1 LRREDCTFWIEID
14 IRWGDMDSQSH
25 VNNAVYFT
33 YCEQARVD
41 FLHSVGIRGKFGA
54 EQGPMLV
61 SASCDFKRQLTYPGK
76 VDVGLYVEEMGRSSC
91 RLRYGIFRKGAD
103 EPVALGTSVNAWV
116 DYRESRAIPLP
127 DDVRATLTKYR
138 IKVTA
143 AELRQP

>member
-1 LRREDCTFWIEID
+1 MRREDFTFWIEID
-14 IRWGDMDSQSH
+14 IRWSDMDSQSH

-41 FLHSVGIRGKFGA
+41 FFHSVGIRGKFGA

-76 VDVGLYVEEMGRSSC
+76 VEIGVCVEEIGRSSC
-91 RLRYGIFRKGAD
+91 RMRYGIFLKGTQ

-127 DDVRATLTKYR
+127 DEVRTILTKYR
-138 IKVTA
+138 VKVTP
-143 AELRQP
+143 AELHQP